1 MQNKYRYIFFIIT
14 LIFSQVTLFAQ
25 TKETIRKHVEYLASD
40 ALEGRLPCTTGDSLA
55 ANYIKKHL
63 ESKKVNPF
71 ESGFYQYF
79 GIDIGVKITP
89 TNRLTIGNTS
99 LNLFE
104 DFEPV
109 NVTAEGNYQ
118 SELINIPFDSLISGS
133 LSLESQHKWIAVE
146 IGNYNPSVREYM
158 RWATNASK
166 ENIKGIVFIV
176 NSLGNERKSNPIYYS
191 SQNNQLIRTQ
201 YKGSNKLFVK
211 NDKGDISKI
220 TFCRGVFRVPIPL
233 LMITKKSYEVIIASS
248 RLSEQSK
255 ITINTTIEVNPIT
268 CKTQNVLGYIKGTE
282 RPDQYII
289 IGAHFDH
296 LGYGGY
302 ETSSREPNRIEIHYG
317 ADDNAS
323 GTAAVLGLVTR
334 LSNNPLPVS
343 VVFALFA
350 SEEMGLLGSQHL
362 VQNLPVEK
370 NNIMA
375 MLNYDMV
382 GRMQENL
389 LSIGGV
395 GTADAFSTIIDTLKT
410 QLQIRK
416 SPYGTGPS
424 DHASFNSEG
433 IPVLYFSTGVHIDY
447 HTPDDIASNINYQ
460 GIMSVIDYSE
470 LLLRAISM
478 PQSDL
483 TYRQTEPQQLSH
495 ATRNSLKVSL
505 GIMPDVTGGDNT
517 GLTIMGV
524 TAGGAADRAELKKG
538 DKIVNIDGTPIQN
551 IYDYM
556 EKLQHIAPNQISNI
570 TIERD
575 KKQKVVLI
583 KF

>member
-1 MQNKYRYIFFIIT
+1 MQNKYRYIFFIII

-63 ESKKVNPF
+63 ESKNVNPF

-79 GIDIGVKITP
+79 DIDIGVKTAS
-89 TNRLTIGNTS
+89 TNKLTIGDTD
-99 LNLFE
+99 LNLFD

-109 NVTAEGNYQ
+109 NVTAEGDYR
-118 SELINIPFDSLISGS
+118 SELIDIPFDSLKNGS
-133 LSLESQHKWIAVE
+133 FFPETKHRWIVVE
-146 IGNYNPSVREYM
+146 IGNYNPTIREYM
-158 RWATNASK
+158 RWATSATK
-166 ENIKGIVFIV
+166 ENIEGIMFIV
-176 NSLGNERKSNPIYYS
+176 NSLGNEKKNNPIHCS
-191 SQNNQLIRTQ
+191 SQNNRLIRTQ

-211 NDKGDISKI
+211 NDKGNISKI
-220 TFCRGVFRVPIPL
+220 TFCQGVFRTPIPL
-233 LMITKKSYEVIIASS
+233 LIVTKKSYETIVANSG
-248 RLSEQSK
+248 LSGKSG
-255 ITINTTIEVNPIT
+255 ISINTTIEVSPIT
-268 CKTQNVLGYIKGTE
+268 SQTQNVLGYIKGTE
-282 RPDQYII
+282 RPEQYII

-296 LGYGGY
+296 LGYGGH
-302 ETSSREPNRIEIHYG
+302 ETGSREPNRDEIHYG

-323 GTAAVLGLVTR
+323 GTATVLGLATR